1 MNPRSKPSAPS
12 SLSGTAEGLWF
23 NPHVAALPVYNAGLS
38 VSAARTISGKHDI
51 ARLGSNENPH
61 GCSPAVLKALASAAF
76 EPWRYSDPVCTD
88 LRAALSRH
96 TGVPAQEIVVGNGS
110 EEMIAAVSRAFL
122 TVDSTAVT
130 VVPSFGLHE
139 IEPLAIGAKVIK
151 VPMTADMQFDV
162 AGLEKA
168 LAAKPQLLLLSS
180 PWNPVGSALNHEQ
193 LARVVKACSPATL
206 FMLDEAYF
214 EFAAPDVPNGI
225 EVLRAAGINHVVL
238 RSFSKA
244 YGLAGL
250 RVGFAACSNAE
261 IARVVA
267 AAKTP
272 FNVNLA
278 AQLAAIAALG
288 DDAWMKDTVKVIRA
302 ERERTRT
309 NLEAIGLKPAPSF
322 ANHLFFDCG
331 TDAAELGKKLLQDGI
346 IVKAWRER
354 GYETYLRAST
364 GTAEENDRLVASLK
378 KHLNR

>member
-1 MNPRSKPSAPS
+1 MNPLPKPSAPS
-12 SLSGTAEGLWF
+12 SLAGAAEGLWF

-38 VSAARTISGKHDI
+38 VSAARAISGHQDI

-61 GCSPAVLKALASAAF
+61 GCSPDVLRALSGAAF

-151 VPMTADMQFDV
+151 VPMTADMGFDV
-162 AGLEKA
+162 AGLERA
-168 LAAKPQLLLLSS
+168 LAAKPQILLLSS
-180 PWNPVGSALNHEQ
+180 PWNPVGSALSLED
-193 LARVVKACSPATL
+193 LMRIAKACSPSTL

-225 EVLRAAGINHVVL
+225 EVLRASGIAHVVL

-250 RVGFAACSNAE
+250 RVGFAACSNPE

-278 AQLAAIAALG
+278 AQIGAIAALG
-288 DDAWMKDTVKVIRA
+288 DDAWMKDTVQRIRA
-302 ERERTRT
+302 ERERTRAGLT
-309 NLEAIGLKPAPSF
+309 AIGLKPAPSY

-331 TDAAELGKKLLQDGI
+331 TDAGDLGIKLLQDGI

-354 GYETYLRAST
+354 GYETFLRAST
-364 GTAEENDRLVASLK
+364 GLPQENDRIVASLK